1 MLKIVKDNTE
11 MKVSE
16 GAFENLYK
24 GLGFEIVGDNK
35 KATEKP
41 VASTPIMEPTPEIK
55 EEKEDIKNSTEI
67 KDNKQTFKKK
77 VSK

>member
-24 GLGFEIVGDNK
+24 GLGFKIVGEDK

-41 VASTPIMEPTPEIK
+41 VASSQTTIPEIK

-77 VSK
+77 ASK